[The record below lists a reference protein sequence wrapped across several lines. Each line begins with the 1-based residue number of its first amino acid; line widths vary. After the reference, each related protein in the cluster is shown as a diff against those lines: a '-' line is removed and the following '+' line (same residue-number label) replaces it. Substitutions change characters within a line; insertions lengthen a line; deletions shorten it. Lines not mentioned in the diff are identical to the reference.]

1 MGSACHDVVAKP
13 ERRVRPYEEVDGKM
27 MYFEDI
33 QPGEVVHGPTFT
45 IDRDEMVEFAKR
57 WDPQPFH
64 IDDEAGN
71 AAFGGITAPGVFLLA
86 VKIRL
91 LHQLP
96 EPLAVIAGLGYD
108 ELRFHAPAR
117 PGDELQLRQEWLDKR
132 ESASKP
138 DRGIANSRVSLVNQ
152 DGVTVLSHLDSVL
165 LRRRD
170 LRADT

>member
-1 MGSACHDVVAKP
+1 M
-13 ERRVRPYEEVDGKM
+13 
-27 MYFEDI
+27 
-33 QPGEVVHGPTFT
+33 
-45 IDRDEMVEFAKR
+45 
-57 WDPQPFH
+57 
-64 IDDEAGN
+64 
-71 AAFGGITAPGVFLLA
+71 FLLA

-138 DRGIANSRVSLVNQ
+138 DRGIANSQVSLVNQ

-165 LRRRD
+165 LRRRE